1 MAGDST
7 GRHSRQ
13 PGPAAEPGAASQ
25 ALCLCVCFL
34 GADRGAQKRR
44 PRGGKSDLWEEPTGG
59 EEGGSGEQRRPRLP
73 PGQGHWRE
81 EPSAHHLFL
90 HLSLQRQAHA
100 LDKGQGRRAG
110 AAHLL
115 LLCWE
120 GPRPQPREERAQA
133 RAAPVGPRAQW
144 RCSVRTRQG
153 QGENG
158 SSALESP
165 GRREAATERRRTPSR
180 RRLSLCLGA

>member
-1 MAGDST
+1 M
-7 GRHSRQ
+7 
-13 PGPAAEPGAASQ
+13 
-25 ALCLCVCFL
+25 
-34 GADRGAQKRR
+34 
-44 PRGGKSDLWEEPTGG
+44 WEEPTGG
-59 EEGGSGEQRRPRLP
+59 EKGGSGSRGGLASL

-81 EPSAHHLFL
+81 EPSAHHLFP

-110 AAHLL
+110 AAHLF

-120 GPRPQPREERAQA
+120 GPRPNLQKRE
-133 RAAPVGPRAQW
+133 PKPGLLLWGPWAQW

-153 QGENG
+153 RGENG

>member
-1 MAGDST
+1 M
-7 GRHSRQ
+7 
-13 PGPAAEPGAASQ
+13 
-25 ALCLCVCFL
+25 
-34 GADRGAQKRR
+34 
-44 PRGGKSDLWEEPTGG
+44 WEEPTGG

-81 EPSAHHLFL
+81 EPSAHHFFL

-120 GPRPQPREERAQA
+120 GPRPHLQKREPKPGLLLGDHGRSGGAPSGPGRDKEKT
-133 RAAPVGPRAQW
+133 APVP
-144 RCSVRTRQG
+144 
-153 QGENG
+153 
-158 SSALESP
+158 
-165 GRREAATERRRTPSR
+165 
-180 RRLSLCLGA
+180 